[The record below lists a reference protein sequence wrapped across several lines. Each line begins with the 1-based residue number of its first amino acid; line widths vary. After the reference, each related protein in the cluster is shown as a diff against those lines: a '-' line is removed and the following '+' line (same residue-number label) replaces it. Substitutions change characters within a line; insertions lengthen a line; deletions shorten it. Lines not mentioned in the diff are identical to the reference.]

1 MNPVQFSIRKKI
13 IFFTVV
19 PVTLLYN
26 LIFGI
31 HLYFSLKQA
40 TDAVARGLIEQVW
53 HNAGKIDSHTQQLM
67 TMTSFMAGML
77 GRMPVTDHGM
87 IREFLSDLVEKNHLV
102 RGFAYVKL
110 GRSFQHWDVFHAYR
124 EKGRAQLNET
134 IDTGL
139 FPAQFWWA
147 NQEPQKEGF
156 WTSPRG
162 SAEQGWTVSY
172 IVPVFSAN
180 ALQGYFWMDINLADF
195 RHLLVSNITGNASF
209 SIVNGAGEYLQTD
222 SETPKRY
229 QLSSIHQSQFYYGS
243 PGLWHD
249 LEALIAKGEP
259 AFRNKWVPIRRHEYW
274 LMGAPIKSGSWW
286 MISYAPRKTVLAP
299 VIDQAQINALLM
311 ILSLTLIFTC
321 ASLVSVRITRPIIRL
336 KRAMDD
342 FTYRQ
347 VKPEIRCNSRDEIG
361 SLTESFQQLVNKLAD
376 REKALHKART
386 SNIGHLLERLR
397 GNYFYFNLNK
407 DGCVTHVSPSIE
419 AILGY
424 SQSEF
429 LRPLIGYLATQDSK
443 FRFRDQLWEAKQGRW
458 GDTFELDI
466 RHLNGSIRR
475 LEIFWCDMGDL
486 PDKQYPVEGLAND
499 ITDRVSDTK
508 KFKLLLDSAPDA
520 TIIAT
525 PEGIIGMANSRAEDL
540 FGFHREDLV
549 NMPLSLLTP
558 LESRLSHPL
567 LGDLKMASWEQ
578 LCLVGFESKGIDRKG
593 RAFPVEITSNPLKT
607 DDGLLVS
614 MVVRDITERKRIE
627 HELMT
632 AKEEAERANLA
643 KGLFLSNMS
652 HELRTP
658 LNGVLGNAQ
667 LLLRNLSL
675 SSDQR
680 KSLNTIEASG
690 QHLLSLINDILDLTK
705 IESSQIELHPSAVR
719 LMELLRGVRN
729 ILMERAASKG
739 LELRLLPIGPLPEIV
754 MLDEIKVR
762 QVLLNL
768 LSNGVKYT
776 VRGWVECRVCV
787 ERKDIVFEVRDTGV
801 GIAPEDLEKVF
812 EPFRQVHLG
821 LQIGGSGLGLA
832 ISRRL
837 VSAMGGHLDVISEP
851 GKGSRFIFTL
861 PLVRGS
867 FEALE
872 EHQRLLPGSIYA
884 YLGEKYK
891 DTRILVVD
899 DVESNRDMISGLL
912 CSAGFRVDMASNGLQ
927 ALEALKKTD
936 YDLILMDISMPVMD
950 GVAAIKHM
958 RRLPGKKSLKAVA
971 VTASVSHEAKERLLN
986 QGFDEYI
993 GKPLDAGLMFDK
1005 IRYLLGIDY
1014 VTESPGLECNEEMLF
1029 QRLKDMHLD
1038 SFVHSIIFA
1047 FEQGDLECL
1056 EKALRSF
1063 ENEPELIDVVSFLLA
1078 LTADMDIARLE
1089 NFVGQLIDD
1098 FGRS

>member
-1 MNPVQFSIRKKI
+1 MQFSIRKKI

-31 HLYFSLKQA
+31 HLYFSLKQS
-40 TDAVARGLIEQVW
+40 TDAVAKGLIEQVW
-53 HNAGKIDSHTQQLM
+53 HNAGKVDSHTRQLM

-77 GRMPVTDHGM
+77 GRIPITDHGM
-87 IREFLSDLVEKNHLV
+87 IREFLADLAEKNPLV
-102 RGFAYVKL
+102 RGFTYVKL
-110 GRSFQHWDVFHAYR
+110 GGSFQHWDVFHAHM
-124 EKGRAQLNET
+124 KGGKAQLDET

-147 NQEPQKEGF
+147 SQGQQKAGF

-172 IVPVFSAN
+172 IVPVFSEN
-180 ALQGYFWMDINLADF
+180 TLQGYFWMDINLADF
-195 RHLLVSNITGNASF
+195 RHLLVSNITGKASF
-209 SIVNGAGEYLQTD
+209 SIVNSAGEYLQTD
-222 SETPKRY
+222 SETAKRY
-229 QLSSIHQSQFYYGS
+229 QLNSLHQSQFYYGS
-243 PGLWHD
+243 PGMWND
-249 LEALIAKGEP
+249 LKELIEKGEP
-259 AFRNKWVPIRRHEYW
+259 TFRNKWVPVRQHEYW
-274 LMGAPIKSGSWW
+274 LMGAPIKSAAWW

-299 VIDQAQINALLM
+299 VMEQARVNALLM
-311 ILSLTLIFTC
+311 ILSLMLIFTC

-347 VKPEIRCNSRDEIG
+347 VKPDITRISRDEIG

-386 SNIGHLLERLR
+386 SNIGYLLERLR

-424 SQSEF
+424 TPSEF
-429 LRPLIGYLATQDSK
+429 LKPLIGYLATEDSK
-443 FRFRDQLWEAKQGRW
+443 FRFRDQFREARQGRW

-475 LEIFWCDMGDL
+475 LEIFWSDMGDL
-486 PDKQYPVEGLAND
+486 PGRQYLAEGLAND

-525 PEGIIGMANSRAEDL
+525 PEGIIGMANSRAEEL
-540 FGFHREDLV
+540 FGYHREDLV

-558 LESRLSHPL
+558 FENRSGHPL
-567 LGDLKMASWEQ
+567 LGDLNKASWGQ
-578 LCLVGFESKGIDRKG
+578 LCLVGFESRGIDRKG
-593 RAFPVEITSNPLKT
+593 RVFPVEITSNPLKT
-607 DDGLLVS
+607 DDGLLIS
-614 MVVRDITERKRIE
+614 MVVRDITGRKRIE
-627 HELMT
+627 RELMT

-675 SSDQR
+675 SSPQR

-719 LMELLRGVRN
+719 LLELLRGVRN
-729 ILMERAASKG
+729 ILMERATSKG
-739 LELRLLPIGPLPEIV
+739 LELRLLPIGPLPDIV

-776 VRGWVECRVCV
+776 VKGWVECRVSV
-787 ERKDIVFEVRDTGV
+787 ERKDIVIEICDTGV
-801 GIAPEDLEKVF
+801 GIASEDLEKVF

-837 VSAMGGHLDVISEP
+837 VSAMGGRLDVYSEP
-851 GKGSRFIFTL
+851 GKGSQFIFRL
-861 PLVRGS
+861 PLVKGS
-867 FEALE
+867 FEALA
-872 EHQRLLPGSIYA
+872 EHQRLLPGSIYVQ
-884 YLGEKYK
+884 LDGEYK
-891 DTRILVVD
+891 GIRVLVVD
-899 DVESNRDMISGLL
+899 DVESNRDMIAGLL
-912 CSAGFRVDMASNGLQ
+912 GSAGFRVDMANNGLQ
-927 ALEALKKTD
+927 ALEAVKKTD

-950 GVAAIKHM
+950 GVSAIKHI
-958 RRLPGKKSLKAVA
+958 RRLLGKSGLKAVA
-971 VTASVSHEAKERLLN
+971 VTASVSHEARERLLD

-993 GKPLDAGLMFDK
+993 G
-1005 IRYLLGIDY
+1005 
-1014 VTESPGLECNEEMLF
+1014 
-1029 QRLKDMHLD
+1029 
-1038 SFVHSIIFA
+1038 
-1047 FEQGDLECL
+1047 
-1056 EKALRSF
+1056 
-1063 ENEPELIDVVSFLLA
+1063 
-1078 LTADMDIARLE
+1078 
-1089 NFVGQLIDD
+1089 
-1098 FGRS
+1098 

>member
-1 MNPVQFSIRKKI
+1 MTFSIRKKI

-40 TDAVARGLIEQVW
+40 TDAVANGLIKQVW
-53 HNAGKIDSHTQQLM
+53 HNAVRIDNHIQQLM
-67 TMTSFMAGML
+67 AMTSFMADML
-77 GRMPVTDHGM
+77 SWMPVTDQSLIQH
-87 IREFLSDLVEKNHLV
+87 FLSDLVQHNPLV
-102 RGFAYVKL
+102 RGFTYARL
-110 GRSFQHWDVFHAYR
+110 GSSFRHWDVFHAHLDGNQV
-124 EKGRAQLNET
+124 KLDQIA
-134 IDTGL
+134 DTGL
-139 FPAQFWWA
+139 LPAQFWWA
-147 NQEPQKEGF
+147 SQAQQHSGF
-156 WTSPRG
+156 WTAPRG
-162 SAEQGWTVSY
+162 SAEKGWTVSY
-172 IVPVFSAN
+172 IVPVFRADH
-180 ALQGYFWMDINLADF
+180 LHGYFWMDLNLSDL
-195 RHLLVSNITGNASF
+195 RHQLVENATGNASF
-209 SIVNGAGEYLQTD
+209 SIVNSAGEYLQTD
-222 SETPKRY
+222 SETPRRY
-229 QLSSIHQSQFYYGS
+229 QLNSIHQSQFYYGS

-249 LEALIAKGEP
+249 LEELIARGEP
-259 AFRNKWVPIRRHEYW
+259 AFRHKWVPVRQNEYW
-274 LMGAPIKSGSWW
+274 LMGAPIKSASWW
-286 MISYAPRKTVLAP
+286 MISYAPRETVLAP

-311 ILSLTLIFTC
+311 MLSLLLIFIC

-336 KRAMDD
+336 KQAMDD

-347 VKPEIRCNSRDEIG
+347 IEPEFTHVSHDEIG
-361 SLTESFQQLVNKLAD
+361 SLTASFQQLVSKLAD
-376 REKALHKART
+376 RERALHQART

-397 GNYFYFNLNK
+397 GNYFYFNLDQ
-407 DGCVTHVSPSIE
+407 DGCITHVSPSIE

-424 SQSEF
+424 SPTVF
-429 LRPLIGYLATQDSK
+429 HTPLIDYLANDDSK
-443 FRFRDQLWEAKQGRW
+443 RRFREQFRAAHRGRL

-466 RHLNGSIRR
+466 RHLNGSVRR
-475 LEIFWCDMGDL
+475 LEIFWSDMGDQR
-486 PDKQYPVEGLAND
+486 QYLVEGLAND

-525 PEGIIGMANSRAEDL
+525 PEGIIGMANSRTEDL

-558 LESRLSHPL
+558 LENRPGHPL
-567 LGDLKMASWEQ
+567 LGDLEQASWEQ
-578 LCLVGFESKGIDRKG
+578 LCLVGYESRGVDRRG
-593 RAFPVEITSNPLKT
+593 RVFPVEITSNPLRT
-607 DDGLLVS
+607 DDGLLIS

-627 HELMT
+627 DELMR

-675 SSDQR
+675 SSAQR
-680 KSLNTIEASG
+680 KGLTTIEASG

-719 LMELLRGVRN
+719 LLELLRGVRN
-729 ILMERAASKG
+729 ILMERATSKG
-739 LELRLLPIGPLPEIV
+739 LDLRLLPIEPLPEIV
-754 MLDEIKVR
+754 MVDEIKVR

-776 VRGWVECRVCV
+776 VRGWVECRVSV
-787 ERKDIVFEVRDTGV
+787 VRRDIVFEVRDTGV
-801 GIAPEDLEKVF
+801 GIAHEDLEKVF

-837 VSAMGGHLDVISEP
+837 VTAMGGTLEVTSEP
-851 GKGSRFIFTL
+851 GKGSRFVFTL

-867 FEALE
+867 FEALKA
-872 EHQRLLPGSIYA
+872 HQRLLPGSIYVH
-884 YLGEKYK
+884 LQERFKGI
-891 DTRILVVD
+891 RVLVVD
-899 DVESNRDMISGLL
+899 DVESNREMMAGLL
-912 CSAGFRVDMASNGLQ
+912 SSAGFRVDIAANGLQ
-927 ALEALKKTD
+927 ALEAVKQINF
-936 YDLILMDISMPVMD
+936 DLILMDISMPVMD
-950 GVAAIKHM
+950 GVSAIGQIRK
-958 RRLPGKKSLKAVA
+958 LPKAGLSRQTNLKAVA
-971 VTASVSHEAKERLLN
+971 VTASVSHEARERLLS

-1005 IRYLLGIDY
+1005 IRCLLGVEF
-1014 VTESPGLECNEEMLF
+1014 VTASPQPDWNEDALV
-1029 QRLKDMHLD
+1029 QQLKSRQMTE
-1038 SFVHSIIFA
+1038 FVNAIISA
-1047 FEQGDLECL
+1047 YEQGDLQCL
-1056 EKALRSF
+1056 EQTLHTFARDS
-1063 ENEPELIDVVSFLLA
+1063 ELTDVVGFLLA

-1089 NFVGQLIDD
+1089 NFIGQLREDG
-1098 FGRS
+1098 GRK

>member
-1 MNPVQFSIRKKI
+1 MQFSIRKKI

-40 TDAVARGLIEQVW
+40 TDAVAKGLIEQVW

-67 TMTSFMAGML
+67 TVTSFMADML
-77 GRMPVTDHGM
+77 SRMPVTDHAM
-87 IREFLSDLVEKNHLV
+87 IKHFLSDLVERNPLV
-102 RGFAYVKL
+102 RGFTYVKL
-110 GRSFQHWDVFHAYR
+110 GSSFQHWDVFHAYMGDG
-124 EKGRAQLNET
+124 EVKLDET
-134 IDTGL
+134 VDTGL

-147 NQEPQKEGF
+147 NQGMQKTGF

-162 SAEQGWTVSY
+162 AADTGWAVSY
-172 IVPVFSAN
+172 IVPVFSEST
-180 ALQGYFWMDINLADF
+180 LYGYFWMDINLADL
-195 RHLLVSNITGNASF
+195 RNQLVENTTGNASF

-229 QLSSIHQSQFYYGS
+229 QLNSIHQSQFYYGS
-243 PGLWHD
+243 PGLWSD
-249 LEALIAKGEP
+249 LEELIERGEP
-259 AFRNKWVPIRRHEYW
+259 AFRHKWVPVRQNEYW
-274 LMGAPIKSGSWW
+274 LMGAPIKSASWW
-286 MISYAPRKTVLAP
+286 MISYAPRETVLAP

-321 ASLVSVRITRPIIRL
+321 ASLVSVRITRPIVRL

-347 VKPEIRCNSRDEIG
+347 VKPVITHISRDEIG

-376 REKALHKART
+376 REKALHKARA

-443 FRFRDQLWEAKQGRW
+443 FRFRDQFREAKQGRW

-475 LEIFWCDMGDL
+475 LEIFWSDMGDL
-486 PDKQYPVEGLAND
+486 PGKQYLVEGLAND

-525 PEGIIGMANSRAEDL
+525 PEGIIGMANSRTEDL

-558 LESRLSHPL
+558 LENRLGHPL
-567 LGDLKMASWEQ
+567 LGDLEKASWEQ
-578 LCLVGFESKGIDRKG
+578 LCLVGYESRGIDRKG
-593 RAFPVEITSNPLKT
+593 RVFPVEITSNPLKT
-607 DDGLLVS
+607 DDGLLIS
-614 MVVRDITERKRIE
+614 MVARDITERKRIE
-627 HELMT
+627 HELMR

-675 SSDQR
+675 SSAQR

-776 VRGWVECRVCV
+776 VKGWVECRVSV

-801 GIAPEDLEKVF
+801 GIAHEDLEKVF

-837 VSAMGGHLDVISEP
+837 VSAMGGELDVTSEP

-867 FEALE
+867 FEALK
-872 EHQRLLPGSIYA
+872 EHQRLLPGSIYVH
-884 YLGEKYK
+884 LEERCHGV
-891 DTRILVVD
+891 RVLVVD
-899 DVESNRDMISGLL
+899 DVESNRDMMAGLL
-912 CSAGFRVDMASNGLQ
+912 DSAGFRVDIACNGLQ
-927 ALEALKKTD
+927 ALEAVKQVD
-936 YDLILMDISMPVMD
+936 FDLILMDISMPVMD
-950 GVAAIKHM
+950 GVTAIKHV
-958 RRLPGKKSLKAVA
+958 RKLPGKSEIKVVA
-971 VTASVSHEAKERLLN
+971 VTASVSHEARERLLS

-1005 IRYLLGIDY
+1005 IRCLLGIDY
-1014 VTESPGLECNEEMLF
+1014 ITASPKPEWNEDILL
-1029 QRLKDMHLD
+1029 QRLKDMHMD
-1038 SFVHSIIFA
+1038 AFAHSTISA

-1056 EKALRSF
+1056 EQALHAF
-1063 ENEPELIDVVSFLLA
+1063 EGDAELADVVGFLLT

-1089 NFVGQLIDD
+1089 NFIGQLVEN
-1098 FGRS
+1098 FGKES